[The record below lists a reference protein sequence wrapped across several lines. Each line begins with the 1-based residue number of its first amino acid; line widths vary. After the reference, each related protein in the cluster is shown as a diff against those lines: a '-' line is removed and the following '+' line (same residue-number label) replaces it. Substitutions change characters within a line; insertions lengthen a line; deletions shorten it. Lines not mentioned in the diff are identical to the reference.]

1 MRGERGSLAV
11 GESTMTWVRDRSL
24 RVKLLGTCGL
34 IVLLLGAC
42 SGWLLTQSWRASA
55 QYEALIYGEAQGAAL
70 AQQMRAMLLLQV
82 QALKN
87 TLLRGADPK
96 NYEKFTAEFDA
107 RANDMRGLRARM
119 AELEPTLTDD

>member
-1 MRGERGSLAV
+1 
-11 GESTMTWVRDRSL
+11 MTWVRDRSL

-42 SGWLLTQSWRASA
+42 SGWLVLQSQRASA
-55 QYEALIYGEAQGAAL
+55 EYEALIYGEAQGAAL
-70 AQQMRAMLLLQV
+70 AQQMRAMMLLQV

-87 TLLRGADPK
+87 TLIRGGDPT
-96 NYEKFTAEFDA
+96 NFTKYVAEFEA

-119 AELEPTLTDD
+119 AELEPTLTDDERELLK